1 MTPITDRKHQ
11 LRVHMAALGA
21 PIANDAMYLVGM
33 MVGNSSTRHYD
44 MAKVNPLQE
53 QLLKAGLVKKSK
65 VAEVAREQN
74 RARHA
79 KGPSAPS
86 DIQLEAERVRAEKI
100 ERDRALAAARK
111 AKARITELRA
121 QARQIIED
129 RKVPRSGESEH
140 RFTADGAIRTL
151 LISEDLR
158 KKLSSGALVIA
169 RIDESYE
176 LLPRAAAEKV
186 RERDASMIVLD
197 HGQDLGTEPSAAASE
212 DEAYYAQFQVPDDL
226 VW

>member
-1 MTPITDRKHQ
+1 
-11 LRVHMAALGA
+11 
-21 PIANDAMYLVGM
+21 M
-33 MVGNSSTRHYD
+33 MGQKSPGQYCD

-86 DIQLEAERVRAEKI
+86 GIQSEAERVRAEKV
-100 ERDRALAAARK
+100 ERDRALAAERK

-121 QARQIIED
+121 QARQIIQD
-129 RKVPRSGESEH
+129 RKVPRSGESEY

-151 LISEDLR
+151 LVNEDLR

-169 RIDESYE
+169 RMDQSYE

-186 RERDASMIVLD
+186 RERDASLIVLD
-197 HGQDLGTEPSAAASE
+197 HGQEAGSEPSPASSE
-212 DEAYYAQFQVPDDL
+212 DDAYYAQFQVPDDL

>member
-1 MTPITDRKHQ
+1 
-11 LRVHMAALGA
+11 
-21 PIANDAMYLVGM
+21 
-33 MVGNSSTRHYD
+33 

-79 KGPSAPS
+79 KGPSEPS
-86 DIQLEAERVRAEKI
+86 EIQLEAERARAEKV
-100 ERDRALAAARK
+100 ERDRALAAACK
-111 AKARITELRA
+111 EKARITELRA

-129 RKVPRSGESEH
+129 RKVPRSGESEY

-151 LISEDLR
+151 LINEDLR

-169 RIDESYE
+169 RIDDSYE

-186 RERDASMIVLD
+186 RERDVSMIVLD
-197 HGQDLGTEPSAAASE
+197 HGQDVGTEPSTATSE
-212 DEAYYAQFQVPDDL
+212 DDAYYAQFQVPDDL